1 MIPPSNTNAQIML
14 LFQVRTLLANETR
27 ARYLAKLH
35 MVAGELNSDS
45 LKKGILFYTL
55 TGMAAESMTDVGD

>member
-1 MIPPSNTNAQIML
+1 ML
-14 LFQVRTLLANETR
+14 LFQVKSLLANEMR

-35 MVAGELNSDS
+35 MVAGEVNSDY